1 MGRDGS
7 GVIYVSPWVWYVW
20 VDVLEADSLWQA
32 LYMATL
38 RRRQMDWPQD
48 NRTTLL
54 PATPAPSYP
63 RPSSTLT
70 QWLPAFF
77 FEIFN
82 ILFVFLAIL
91 WSPVLFVEARETNP
105 PAWLVKFTDLYRSD
119 RCSSLFVYPLCFTC
133 FLFGLSIT
141 SWNVKHERQSVPNCK
156 SPGVNA
162 SPCLTVPQQLRQHRP
177 RPLWALIDTLS
188 ARRHQ

>member
-1 MGRDGS
+1 MSKIWGMWMGHDGS

-54 PATPAPSYP
+54 LATPAPSYP

-70 QWLPAFF
+70 RWLQAFL

-82 ILFVFLAIL
+82 LFFFFFSLIL
-91 WSPVLFVEARETNP
+91 WSPVLFVQARETNP
-105 PAWLVKFTDLYRSD
+105 PAWVVKFTDLQM
-119 RCSSLFVYPLCFTC
+119 CTGVTGAALCLC
-133 FLFGLSIT
+133 I
-141 SWNVKHERQSVPNCK
+141 
-156 SPGVNA
+156 
-162 SPCLTVPQQLRQHRP
+162 
-177 RPLWALIDTLS
+177 LS
-188 ARRHQ
+188 ALPAFCFGSV